1 MRTYVEIRL
10 FAAPAAL
17 GNMVLLG
24 CLFGRQQMRLCMVQI
39 MVVNICNL
47 LLNILFVIG
56 FGMKIDGIA
65 LASVAAQWLGLS
77 SPSASLAG
85 NGAICCVA

>member
-1 MRTYVEIRL
+1 MQSYVEIRL

-24 CLFGRQQMRLCMVQI
+24 CLFERQQMRLCMVQI

-65 LASVAAQWLGLS
+65 MASVAAQ
-77 SPSASLAG
+77 
-85 NGAICCVA
+85 

>member
-1 MRTYVEIRL
+1 
-10 FAAPAAL
+10 
-17 GNMVLLG
+17 
-24 CLFGRQQMRLCMVQI
+24 MRLCMVQI

-65 LASVAAQWLGLS
+65 MASVAAQWLGFFFTLS
-77 SPSASLAG
+77 LIGWQWRDMLRGVMARLFTQNPSWFDLPAFSQFFHSEL
-85 NGAICCVA
+85 I